1 MRREEAHK
9 ETLEYERETQQALRT
24 ENTALRERLTETANV
39 IRTVGGDGDG
49 AVGGD
54 QEGGAGGELLQKR
67 SWPRLTSTA
76 SVAAGRG
83 GASPAT

>member
-9 ETLEYERETQQALRT
+9 ETLEYERETQQQALRT

-76 SVAAGRG
+76 SAAGRG